1 LEYPVLQLQGNQ
13 LEAAR
18 AALGDPRLGA
28 WHLGGRLPAF
38 TGALRPV
45 HDLRAL
51 RLRHVGQGKARALGA
66 SRRVICSAIVPAMQR
81 ALLLRVVL
89 TPALL
94 ALAGLLLRPA
104 R

>member
-1 LEYPVLQLQGNQ
+1 
-13 LEAAR
+13 
-18 AALGDPRLGA
+18 
-28 WHLGGRLPAF
+28 
-38 TGALRPV
+38 
-45 HDLRAL
+45 
-51 RLRHVGQGKARALGA
+51 
-66 SRRVICSAIVPAMQR
+66 MQR